1 MKYVHMILWSP
12 VLGLQLVGIKLR
24 TLARRMTAARLE
36 ARAKLVASTTKKTGR
51 YEDHIS
57 RR

>member
-12 VLGLQLVGIKLR
+12 VLVAQYCGLKLR
-24 TLARRMTAARLE
+24 TVAAWMTAAR
-36 ARAKLVASTTKKTGR
+36 AQRRATLVASTTKKIGR

-57 RR
+57 GR